1 MTRAFAYL
9 LAAVAGVAAGAT
21 LAFSLAGEPNPA
33 VVTVPAVAQSPL
45 PEPPAATAPTLAA
58 TTAVTAAPATPPT
71 TAPPPASTTAP
82 LVATADVLLVWTP
95 GRLPAGLAE
104 AVAGLDGV
112 TAVTVVRGDQLGLIA
127 WSDAAGAVVGTPPA
141 GYEIPV
147 EAGAFDPATYR
158 NFVAPEIAAALGGL
172 GDGDALLGAT
182 SARLRGIGAG
192 GSLELADGS
201 RLTVQGVVD
210 DVAIG
215 GVEVALRAGTS
226 PAVTLERYLLA
237 SYDGDRAA
245 LESAISDLLPA
256 GTAARLRGP
265 GETPVFR
272 HGDAVLPQAMIKERF
287 GEWAYRATSS
297 GFEQDPAWVAEH
309 IVDAEVPILGTV
321 RCHARLVPA
330 LRGAL
335 AELEQRNLAFLVDPA
350 GFRGC
355 WNPRFIAG
363 RRDPSRHA
371 WGAAVDL
378 NFGTSPTGLESAQDP
393 RLLEVM
399 ERWGF
404 TSGHDWLIP
413 DPGHFEYLRPAT
425 GGG

>member
-9 LAAVAGVAAGAT
+9 LAAVAGVAAGAA
-21 LAFSLAGEPNPA
+21 LAFTLAGEPTPA
-33 VVTVPAVAQSPL
+33 LVTVPAVANTPL
-45 PEPPAATAPTLAA
+45 PEPAPTS
-58 TTAVTAAPATPPT
+58 TTSSTTRPPPT
-71 TAPPPASTTAP
+71 TAGAPSSTTSTTAP
-82 LVATADVLLVWTP
+82 LVAADDVLLVWTP
-95 GRLPAGLAE
+95 GRLPAGFATDVE
-104 AVAGLDGV
+104 ALPQV
-112 TAVTVVRGDQLGLIA
+112 TAVSVVRGDQLGLVA
-127 WSDAAGAVVGTPPA
+127 WRDGAGVEIGRTAAGF
-141 GYEIPV
+141 EIPAEV
-147 EAGAFDPATYR
+147 GVFDPATYAA
-158 NFVAPEIAAALGGL
+158 FVAPEVAATLASL
-172 GDGDALLGAT
+172 GDGEALLGAT
-182 SARLRGIGAG
+182 SARVRGISAG
-192 GSLELADGS
+192 GTLELADGTELLV
-201 RLTVQGVVD
+201 RGVVD

-215 GVEVALRAGTS
+215 GVEVALRAGTP
-226 PAVTLERYLLA
+226 PAIEPERYLLA
-237 SYDGDRAA
+237 RYEGDRAA
-245 LESAISDLLPA
+245 LEAAITGLLPA
-256 GTAARLRGP
+256 GAAARLRGP

-272 HGDAVLPQAMIKERF
+272 HGDAVLPQAQIKERF
-287 GEWAYRATSS
+287 GEWSYRATGS
-297 GFEQDPAWVAEH
+297 GFEQDPAWVAGH
-309 IVDAEVPILGTV
+309 IVAAEVPILGTV
-321 RCHARLVPA
+321 RCHRLLVPA

-335 AELEQRNLAFLVDPA
+335 AELEQRNLAFLVDPG

-413 DPGHFEYLRPAT
+413 DPGHFEYLRPAA